1 MIGALTT
8 PAFRISNY
16 IEAGLWTSIG
26 IGFAIAALK
35 HGGVTRRRCWI
46 AAVTFV
52 LFGISD
58 LVESQTGAWYRP
70 IWLFAWK
77 GVCVLVLLYLM
88 FVHFRDHRRS
98 G

>member
-1 MIGALTT
+1 MIAALTT

-26 IGFAIAALK
+26 IGFVIAALK
-35 HGGVTRRRCWI
+35 YSGLTRRRCWI
-46 AAVTFV
+46 AAVTFTC
-52 LFGISD
+52 FGISD

-70 IWLFAWK
+70 IWLLIWK
-77 GVCVLVLLYLM
+77 GLCLLVMVWLLVLY
-88 FVHFRDHRRS
+88 FRERRT

>member
-1 MIGALTT
+1 MIAVITR
-8 PAFRISNY
+8 AFQISNY
-16 IEAGLWTSIG
+16 IEAGLWSSIG
-26 IGFAIAALK
+26 IGFAIAALRQK
-35 HGGVTRRRCWI
+35 GVERKRCLI

-70 IWLFAWK
+70 IWLLGWK
-77 GVCVLVLLYLM
+77 GVCVLVLFYLM

-98 G
+98 R